1 MTSAKP
7 KPPLIPGE
15 TRAYPV
21 LPLRDIVVFPHM
33 IVPLF
38 VGREK
43 SIKALEEVMRSDTFI
58 LLATQKNASDDDPA
72 TGAIFE
78 IGTLASVLQLLKL
91 PDGTVKVLVEGA
103 ARAKVERY
111 TDRAEYY
118 EADAVVLANSSGE
131 QVEAEALARS
141 VINEF
146 ENYVKLNKKVSPEV
160 VGVVQQIEDYA
171 KLADTV
177 ASHLAV
183 KIPDKQVI
191 LETPSVTE
199 RLEKV
204 LGLMESEISVLQVEK
219 RIRTRVKRQME
230 KTQREYYLNEQMKA
244 IQKELG
250 DEEGKD
256 ELAEIEDKIKK
267 TKLSKEAREKATH
280 ELKKLRQMSPM
291 SAEATVVRNYLDW
304 LLSIPWNKKSKVK
317 KDLVLAQEI
326 LDADHFGLEK
336 VKERIVEY
344 LAVQQRANK
353 LSGPILCLVG
363 PPGVGKTSLGKSIA
377 RATGR
382 DFVRVSLGGVRDE
395 AEIRGHRRTYIGS
408 MPGKVIQSMRK
419 AKSSNPLFL
428 LDEVDKMGADFRG
441 DPSSALLEVLDPEQN
456 HTFNDH
462 YLEVDYDL
470 SNVMFIT
477 TANTLN
483 IPPPL
488 MDRME
493 IIRIAGYTEDEKVEI
508 ARKHLI
514 PHAVAKHGLDLKE
527 WSIDDEALLLL
538 IRRYTREAGVR
549 NLERELST
557 LIRKAVK
564 ELTLTKK
571 KSITVEAK
579 TVSDYLGVPKY
590 RYGEVEDEDQ
600 VGVVT
605 GLAWTDVGGELLTIE
620 AAMMPGKGKMT
631 VTGNLRD
638 VMKESI
644 SAAASYVRMRAVA
657 FGIEPP
663 RFDKKDIHVHVP
675 EGATPKDGP
684 SAGVAMVTA
693 IVSVMTGIPV
703 RRDVAM
709 TGEITLRGRVLPIGG
724 LKEKLLAASRGG
736 MKTVLIPEE
745 NAKDLVEISES
756 IKKGLEII
764 PVSRM
769 DEVLARALTRKPEPI
784 EWDEEKAK
792 PTETSV
798 TTEPAVE
805 TELFGAHGALIGFPL
820 RDQPNWTAAPR
831 GAAVFV
837 WPPCSCFVLDIVQN
851 KERTWFCC
859 RSELRVICSFQ
870 TRQFV
875 LADTPTHE
883 VRRPAKLS
891 RRDV

>member
-1 MTSAKP
+1 MAMTSAAKP
-7 KPPLIPGE
+7 KPLLTAGE
-15 TRAYPV
+15 SRAYPV

-72 TGAIFE
+72 PEAIYSV
-78 IGTLASVLQLLKL
+78 GTLASVLQLLKL

-103 ARAKVERY
+103 ARAQVKNYSSRE
-111 TDRAEYY
+111 DYY
-118 EADAVVLANSSGE
+118 EAEAAVLADAPGD

-141 VINEF
+141 VVNEF
-146 ENYVKLNKKVSPEV
+146 EGYVKLNKKVSPEV
-160 VGVVQQIEDYA
+160 IGVVQQIEDYT
-171 KLADTV
+171 KLADAV

-183 KIPDKQVI
+183 KIPDKQAI

-250 DEEGKD
+250 DEDGKD
-256 ELAEIEDKIKK
+256 EVAELEEKIKS
-267 TKLSKEAREKATH
+267 TKLSKEAREKAQH

-304 LLSIPWNKKSKVK
+304 LLSIPWNKKSKIK
-317 KDLVLAQEI
+317 KDLPLAEQI
-326 LDADHFGLEK
+326 LDADHYGLEK
-336 VKERIVEY
+336 VKERIIEY

-353 LSGPILCLVG
+353 LTGPILCLVG

-382 DFVRVSLGGVRDE
+382 EFVRVSLGGVRDE

-408 MPGKVIQSMRK
+408 MPGKIIQSMRK

-456 HTFNDH
+456 HAFNDH

-514 PHAVAKHGLDLKE
+514 PHAITKHGLDPKE
-527 WSIDDEALLLL
+527 WSIDDEALLTI

-564 ELTLTKK
+564 ELTIKK
-571 KSITVEAK
+571 TASVEVTAKSLG
-579 TVSDYLGVPKY
+579 DYLGVPRY
-590 RYGEVEDEDQ
+590 RYGEVEDQDQ

-644 SAAASYVRMRAVA
+644 SAAASYVRMRSTA

-663 RFDKKDIHVHVP
+663 LFDKRDIHVHVP

-703 RRDVAM
+703 HRDVAM

-724 LKEKLLAASRGG
+724 LKEKLLAALRGG
-736 MKTVLIPEE
+736 IKTVLIPEE
-745 NAKDLVEISES
+745 NAKDLVEINDS
-756 IKKGLEII
+756 IKSGLDII

-769 DEVLARALTRKPEPI
+769 DEVLERALTRTPEPI
-784 EWDEEKAK
+784 VWEESAAKPVDVPEPVVDEE
-792 PTETSV
+792 PSG
-798 TTEPAVE
+798 
-805 TELFGAHGALIGFPL
+805 LRAH
-820 RDQPNWTAAPR
+820 
-831 GAAVFV
+831 
-837 WPPCSCFVLDIVQN
+837 
-851 KERTWFCC
+851 
-859 RSELRVICSFQ
+859 
-870 TRQFV
+870 
-875 LADTPTHE
+875 
-883 VRRPAKLS
+883 
-891 RRDV
+891 